1 VGQEPLEGLDDRPPG
16 SLAVPLSP
24 GGASEAVKLA

>member
-1 VGQEPLEGLDDRPPG
+1 VRQEPSQGASRAPG
-16 SLAVPLSP
+16 SVAVPLSP